1 MMALAL
7 RRLLTAVPTLLLL
20 VTLCFFLM
28 RLAPGGPFDGE
39 RSLPPAIEAAL
50 AAEYHLD
57 ESLPQQ
63 YLRYLGGLLRGD
75 FGPSFQYQEF
85 RVQQLIGEGL
95 PVSLS
100 LGLLAMALALLLG
113 G

>member
-1 MMALAL
+1 MIVLAL

-28 RLAPGGPFDGE
+28 RLAPGGPFDRD

-50 AAEYHLD
+50 QAEYHFD
-57 ESLPQQ
+57 EPLPQQ

-75 FGPSFQYQEF
+75 LGPSF
-85 RVQQLIGEGL
+85 GN
-95 PVSLS
+95 PP
-100 LGLLAMALALLLG
+100 MN
-113 G
+113 